1 MLFLYHDLHFLT
13 GRFTI
18 MKKFLTTITILL
30 LSGLLC
36 FPTHAKQSTAT
47 DKKTS
52 KERTI
57 TISAAG
63 DCTLGIDS
71 RIHHTFDS
79 YYTKNGN
86 AYFLKKVKPVFSKDD
101 ITIVNFE
108 GTLTT
113 STNRANKAFTFKGPK
128 KYVGILKK
136 GSVEVVTL
144 ANNHSMDFGR
154 KGLADTQKTLK
165 KNKIA
170 YCYNSTIAYK
180 KVKGIKIAFIGFSQ
194 LEGTTA
200 SQVTKAI
207 KKAKKKR
214 AKIIITS
221 FHWGIEREYYPNSKQ
236 KSLAHSAIN
245 AGASLV
251 LGHHPHVLQGIERYK
266 GRYIVYSLGNFC
278 FGGNTN
284 PKDKDTMIFQQT
296 FHIKDGKVLSK
307 KDARVIACSLSG
319 SSACNDYQPRIL
331 KDSSKKRVI
340 KKLNTLSKGLHVR
353 INSKGKLQ

>member
-1 MLFLYHDLHFLT
+1 
-13 GRFTI
+13 
-18 MKKFLTTITILL
+18 
-30 LSGLLC
+30 
-36 FPTHAKQSTAT
+36 
-47 DKKTS
+47 
-52 KERTI
+52 
-57 TISAAG
+57 
-63 DCTLGIDS
+63 
-71 RIHHTFDS
+71 
-79 YYTKNGN
+79 
-86 AYFLKKVKPVFSKDD
+86 
-101 ITIVNFE
+101 
-108 GTLTT
+108 
-113 STNRANKAFTFKGPK
+113 
-128 KYVGILKK
+128 
-136 GSVEVVTL
+136 
-144 ANNHSMDFGR
+144 MDFGR

-331 KDSSKKRVI
+331 KGSSKKRVI

>member
-1 MLFLYHDLHFLT
+1 
-13 GRFTI
+13 
-18 MKKFLTTITILL
+18 
-30 LSGLLC
+30 
-36 FPTHAKQSTAT
+36 
-47 DKKTS
+47 
-52 KERTI
+52 
-57 TISAAG
+57 
-63 DCTLGIDS
+63 
-71 RIHHTFDS
+71 
-79 YYTKNGN
+79 
-86 AYFLKKVKPVFSKDD
+86 
-101 ITIVNFE
+101 
-108 GTLTT
+108 
-113 STNRANKAFTFKGPK
+113 
-128 KYVGILKK
+128 
-136 GSVEVVTL
+136 
-144 ANNHSMDFGR
+144 MDFGR

-236 KSLAHSAIN
+236 TSLAHSAIN

-331 KDSSKKRVI
+331 KGSSKKRVI

>member
-1 MLFLYHDLHFLT
+1 
-13 GRFTI
+13 
-18 MKKFLTTITILL
+18 MKKILTTITILL

-36 FPTHAKQSTAT
+36 FSTHAKQSTAT

-52 KERTI
+52 KETTI

-144 ANNHSMDFGR
+144 ANNHSLDFGR

-236 KSLAHSAIN
+236 TSLAHSAIN

-331 KDSSKKRVI
+331 KGSSKKRVI

>member
-1 MLFLYHDLHFLT
+1 M
-13 GRFTI
+13 I

-47 DKKTS
+47 DKKAS
-52 KERTI
+52 KETTI

-180 KVKGIKIAFIGFSQ
+180 KVKGIKFAFIGFSQ

>member
-1 MLFLYHDLHFLT
+1 MLFLHHDLHFLT

-47 DKKTS
+47 DKKAS
-52 KERTI
+52 KESTI

-154 KGLADTQKTLK
+154 KGLADTQRTLK

-331 KDSSKKRVI
+331 KGSSKKRVV

>member
-1 MLFLYHDLHFLT
+1 M
-13 GRFTI
+13 I

-47 DKKTS
+47 DKKAS
-52 KERTI
+52 KETTI

-214 AKIIITS
+214 VKIIITS

-331 KDSSKKRVI
+331 KGSSKKRVI

>member
-1 MLFLYHDLHFLT
+1 
-13 GRFTI
+13 

-47 DKKTS
+47 DKKAS
-52 KERTI
+52 KESTI

-86 AYFLKKVKPVFSKDD
+86 VYFLKKVKPVFSKDD

>member
-1 MLFLYHDLHFLT
+1 M
-13 GRFTI
+13 I

-47 DKKTS
+47 DKKAS
-52 KERTI
+52 KESTI

-154 KGLADTQKTLK
+154 KGLADTQRTLK

-214 AKIIITS
+214 AKTEITETVDNVSAFIS
-221 FHWGIEREYYPNSKQ
+221 F
-236 KSLAHSAIN
+236 N
-245 AGASLV
+245 A
-251 LGHHPHVLQGIERYK
+251 LQYMRMVTK
-266 GRYIVYSLGNFC
+266 N
-278 FGGNTN
+278 
-284 PKDKDTMIFQQT
+284 
-296 FHIKDGKVLSK
+296 
-307 KDARVIACSLSG
+307 
-319 SSACNDYQPRIL
+319 
-331 KDSSKKRVI
+331 
-340 KKLNTLSKGLHVR
+340 
-353 INSKGKLQ
+353 

>member
-1 MLFLYHDLHFLT
+1 M
-13 GRFTI
+13 I
-18 MKKFLTTITILL
+18 MKKILTTITILL

-36 FPTHAKQSTAT
+36 FPTHAKHSTAT

-52 KERTI
+52 KETTI

-221 FHWGIEREYYPNSKQ
+221 FHWGIEREYYQTQSK
-236 KSLAHSAIN
+236 
-245 AGASLV
+245 
-251 LGHHPHVLQGIERYK
+251 HHWHIVRSMQVPH
-266 GRYIVYSLGNFC
+266 
-278 FGGNTN
+278 
-284 PKDKDTMIFQQT
+284 
-296 FHIKDGKVLSK
+296 
-307 KDARVIACSLSG
+307 
-319 SSACNDYQPRIL
+319 
-331 KDSSKKRVI
+331 
-340 KKLNTLSKGLHVR
+340 
-353 INSKGKLQ
+353 

>member
-1 MLFLYHDLHFLT
+1 MLFLYHDLYFLT

-47 DKKTS
+47 DKKAS
-52 KERTI
+52 KESTI

-86 AYFLKKVKPVFSKDD
+86 VYFLKKVKPVFSKDD

>member
-1 MLFLYHDLHFLT
+1 
-13 GRFTI
+13 
-18 MKKFLTTITILL
+18 MKKILTTITILL

-52 KERTI
+52 KETTI

-221 FHWGIEREYYPNSKQ
+221 FHRGIEREYYPNSKQ
-236 KSLAHSAIN
+236 TSLAHSAIN

-331 KDSSKKRVI
+331 KGSSKKRVI

>member
-1 MLFLYHDLHFLT
+1 
-13 GRFTI
+13 
-18 MKKFLTTITILL
+18 MKKILTTITILL

-36 FPTHAKQSTAT
+36 FPIHAKQSTAT

-52 KERTI
+52 KETTI

-236 KSLAHSAIN
+236 TSLAHSAIN

-331 KDSSKKRVI
+331 KGSSKKRVI

>member
-1 MLFLYHDLHFLT
+1 
-13 GRFTI
+13 
-18 MKKFLTTITILL
+18 MKKILTTITILL

-52 KERTI
+52 KETTI

-170 YCYNSTIAYK
+170 YCYNSTISYK

-236 KSLAHSAIN
+236 TSLAHSAIN

-296 FHIKDGKVLSK
+296 FHIKDGKILSK

-331 KDSSKKRVI
+331 KGSSKKRVI
-340 KKLNTLSKGLHVR
+340 KKLNTLSKGLHIR

>member
-1 MLFLYHDLHFLT
+1 
-13 GRFTI
+13 
-18 MKKFLTTITILL
+18 MKKILTTITILL

-52 KERTI
+52 KETTI

-180 KVKGIKIAFIGFSQ
+180 KIKGIKIAFIGFSQ

-236 KSLAHSAIN
+236 TSLAHSAIN
-245 AGASLV
+245 TGASLV

-331 KDSSKKRVI
+331 KGSSKKRVI

>member
-1 MLFLYHDLHFLT
+1 M
-13 GRFTI
+13 I
-18 MKKFLTTITILL
+18 MKKILTTITILL

-36 FPTHAKQSTAT
+36 FPTHAKQSMAT

-52 KERTI
+52 KETTI

-236 KSLAHSAIN
+236 TSLAHSAIN

-331 KDSSKKRVI
+331 KGSSKKRVI

>member
-1 MLFLYHDLHFLT
+1 M
-13 GRFTI
+13 I
-18 MKKFLTTITILL
+18 MKKILTTITILL

-36 FPTHAKQSTAT
+36 FQTHAKQSTAT

-52 KERTI
+52 KESTI

-79 YYTKNGN
+79 YYTKSGN

>member
-1 MLFLYHDLHFLT
+1 
-13 GRFTI
+13 

-47 DKKTS
+47 DKKAS
-52 KERTI
+52 KESTI

-113 STNRANKAFTFKGPK
+113 SPNRANKAFTFKGPK

-170 YCYNSTIAYK
+170 YCYNRTIAYK

-331 KDSSKKRVI
+331 KGSSKKRVI